1 MKSHSSVLGRNLTQ
15 LSCARLT
22 RAAVRIT
29 WMGKRLN
36 EEQISYE
43 TPRGIQSRE
52 DGDLDKGR
60 VSQDAEEDRIK
71 SMWNQEDSLRVQR
84 KLHGFCMD
92 KLRKELK
99 EIKPVMHGAQCL
111 APSGSWFPPRS
122 AWGTKS
128 QKISRYTD
136 PYWPFWEKQPQVVT
150 CITSDWLRL
159 NKLPS
164 KRDAYTKGG

>member
-1 MKSHSSVLGRNLTQ
+1 MPLSVAHEEMKSHSSVLGRNLTQ

-60 VSQDAEEDRIK
+60 VSQNAEEDRIK
-71 SMWNQEDSLRVQR
+71 SM
-84 KLHGFCMD
+84 
-92 KLRKELK
+92 
-99 EIKPVMHGAQCL
+99 
-111 APSGSWFPPRS
+111 
-122 AWGTKS
+122 
-128 QKISRYTD
+128 
-136 PYWPFWEKQPQVVT
+136 
-150 CITSDWLRL
+150 
-159 NKLPS
+159 
-164 KRDAYTKGG
+164 